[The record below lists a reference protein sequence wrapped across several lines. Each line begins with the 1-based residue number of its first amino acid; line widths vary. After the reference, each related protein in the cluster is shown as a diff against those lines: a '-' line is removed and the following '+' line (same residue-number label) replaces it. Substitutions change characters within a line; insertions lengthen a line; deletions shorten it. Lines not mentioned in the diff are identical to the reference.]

1 MVYARYTYLMN
12 MYTPVG
18 SIALDMPFHDAI
30 MLYFCLAVSGS
41 LGSGGPGL
49 GGSSS
54 ASLCLPPRSSPDVAE
69 LASLPR
75 SQPIRAQQ
83 QPSPGT
89 SLVTR
94 TRAAL
99 PRRRRLLQL
108 ERFYRHLH
116 LHHNGCRCLRY
127 DLVHCYTAA
136 DCTLYPH
143 AGIAGTP
150 CTVAQCYR
158 CTSWTLPEYP
168 LPPGGRFPYAF
179 SRRRPAVVEPDVAH
193 MQKTTEFA
201 VVAVIDIFYF
211 SYKHTLTRL
220 FGLFWLVQ

>member
-1 MVYARYTYLMN
+1 MVVTRYTRGTYLMN

-83 QPSPGT
+83 QPCPET

-116 LHHNGCRCLRY
+116 LHLHLHHNGCRSLRY
-127 DLVHCYTAA
+127 DLVHFYTSA
-136 DCTLYPH
+136 DCTLSTRRYCRDSH
-143 AGIAGTP
+143 
-150 CTVAQCYR
+150 CSTVL
-158 CTSWTLPEYP
+158 SVHFLHF
-168 LPPGGRFPYAF
+168 L
-179 SRRRPAVVEPDVAH
+179 D
-193 MQKTTEFA
+193 
-201 VVAVIDIFYF
+201 
-211 SYKHTLTRL
+211 LT
-220 FGLFWLVQ
+220 